1 MSFSIPKRHLGTLV
15 LAVLAAT
22 VVLCASASAAMIG
35 IYRNGMESLA
45 QRSQLV
51 KLSGRSCDRAGVGGV
66 MRISIGKGTSAC
78 SFRTPVLGRDLEISA
93 TERLLSGTPAP
104 LQRKAYLG
112 LELRA
117 GGGAKYQLLV
127 YPRQRK
133 AQLIK
138 LSGEGTKYLAIAKNQ
153 KTIAGVNEANKLRLR
168 AVNVTSGPDRGQAN
182 LFAYVGKT
190 LVGEATDAGAGDLTG
205 RASSVIVGAP
215 GNAKGLV
222 ASVDDLVVRVPSP
235 F

>member
-1 MSFSIPKRHLGTLV
+1 MSLSIPKHRLRVTL
-15 LAVLAAT
+15 LAVLAAA
-22 VVLCASASAAMIG
+22 VVLCAGAQAAMIG

-51 KLSGRSCDRAGVGGV
+51 KLSGHSCDRAGVGGV
-66 MRISIGKGTSAC
+66 MRVTIGKGTSAC
-78 SFRTPVLGRDLEISA
+78 SYRTPVLGRDLEIAA
-93 TERLLSGTPAP
+93 TERLLSGTSAP
-104 LQRKAYLG
+104 LQRKGYLG

-127 YPRQRK
+127 YPQQRK

-138 LSGEGTKYLAIAKNQ
+138 VTGSGTKYLAIAKNQ

-168 AVNVTSGPDRGQAN
+168 AVNVTSGPERGQAK
-182 LFAYVGKT
+182 LFAYVGSS
-190 LVGEATDAGAGDLTG
+190 LVAEATDAGAGELAG
-205 RASSVIVGAP
+205 RASAVIVGAS

>member
-1 MSFSIPKRHLGTLV
+1 MIFGIQAARPRIVHRLPCLGWQPMRSRIP
-15 LAVLAAT
+15 AVLLALLAAGL
-22 VVLCASASAAMIG
+22 LCCAVAGAEMIG

-117 GGGAKYQLLV
+117 G
-127 YPRQRK
+127 
-133 AQLIK
+133 
-138 LSGEGTKYLAIAKNQ
+138 
-153 KTIAGVNEANKLRLR
+153 
-168 AVNVTSGPDRGQAN
+168 
-182 LFAYVGKT
+182 
-190 LVGEATDAGAGDLTG
+190 
-205 RASSVIVGAP
+205 
-215 GNAKGLV
+215 
-222 ASVDDLVVRVPSP
+222 
-235 F
+235 